1 MCTVTE
7 DQTKT
12 ESKRRPLT
20 SFCFVRFWKFLFVPV
35 CRHPALASW
44 YSAWEIG
51 EIAAS
56 PPAAHQSSSPA
67 ATKSSR
73 RARLS
78 PARQSRLNQACRS
91 IIRQVCQPII
101 CPGHRL
107 WLSQAAP
114 KSSSLG
120 RYEVSLPI
128 VALSSPPATAHSSLP
143 VDHQSRSPAA
153 CQSSSTAATKLSPP
167 VVAHSS
173 LPVDHQSSLSAD
185 HLKSSLP
192 AAPTSGP
199 LAAAHFSSRVSSSIV
214 TARSA
219 VNVALVSRH
228 P

>member
-1 MCTVTE
+1 M
-7 DQTKT
+7 
-12 ESKRRPLT
+12 
-20 SFCFVRFWKFLFVPV
+20 FVWSTRYSPVFLCV
-35 CRHPALASW
+35 CPALSCLVWIKDYIFEFNPRLRVPRSSLLCAPWQKTRPKQRVS
-44 YSAWEIG
+44 G
-51 EIAAS
+51 
-56 PPAAHQSSSPA
+56 AH
-67 ATKSSR
+67 
-73 RARLS
+73 
-78 PARQSRLNQACRS
+78 
-91 IIRQVCQPII
+91 

-120 RYEVSLPI
+120 RYEVSPPI

-167 VVAHSS
+167 IVAHSS

-219 VNVALVSRH
+219 VPGSRGISSLVTARSAVPDSRRSSSVVTARSAV
-228 P
+228 PGSRGSSSLVRPGVPF